1 MPLVNGDLKL
11 IQVNGSTKFEERTVS
26 PTAGHFLKFGGGGI
40 PTSSAIAISD
50 VTNLSTT
57 LTGKQDQSDRLDNF
71 VAATAPGIIRIDAA
85 NGITVL
91 ASTSY
96 GEGLLNTA
104 DASAART
111 YLGIGSVLGSLQ
123 YQGVLTTQGGFD
135 ALPTAANGNKGYY
148 YVASTAATD
157 ETFTYSGL
165 TFGNGDW
172 IVSNGTAWEKINSEI
187 NDNEITTSKIVNLAI
202 TAAKL
207 AADSVTTVKIVDANV
222 TAAKL
227 AADSVTTVKILDANV
242 TAAKLAA
249 DSVTTVKILD
259 ANVTEAKIADDAV
272 TTAKILNSNVTVDK
286 LATDSVSTAKIID
299 ANVTAAKLAADSV
312 TTAKILNS
320 NVTLAKIQ
328 DIATATILANFTG
341 STGAPTAFATSSP
354 ITNFLQAA
362 TAAEAR
368 GDIGALGW
376 SSAPATATSTGAA
389 GEIAYDVDYFYI
401 CVATDTWV
409 RVPIATW

>member
-1 MPLVNGDLKL
+1 
-11 IQVNGSTKFEERTVS
+11 
-26 PTAGHFLKFGGGGI
+26 LKFGAGAL

-50 VTNLSTT
+50 VTNLTTT
-57 LTGKQDQSDRLDNF
+57 LTGKQAQSDRLDNF
-71 VAATAPGIIRIDAA
+71 VSATAPGIIRIDAA

-91 ASTSY
+91 SSTSF

-123 YQGVLTTQGGFD
+123 YQGVLNSQGGFD
-135 ALPTAANGNKGYY
+135 ALPTATSGNKGYY
-148 YVASTAATD
+148 YVASTVSTT
-157 ETFTYSGL
+157 EVYTYSGL

-172 IVSNGTAWEKINSEI
+172 IVSNGTAWEKVNSEI

-202 TAAKL
+202 TTAKL
-207 AADSVTTVKIVDANV
+207 ADDAVTTVKILNANV

-227 AADSVTTVKILDANV
+227 ASDSVTTVKILDANV
-242 TAAKLAA
+242 TAAKLAS

-259 ANVTEAKIADDAV
+259 NNVTTAKIADDAI
-272 TTAKILNSNVTVDK
+272 TTVKILDSNVTASK

-320 NVTLAKIQ
+320 NVTLAKLQ
-328 DIATATILANFTG
+328 DIATGTILANFTG
-341 STGAPTAFATSSP
+341 STGAPTAYATSSV

-376 SSAPATATSTGAA
+376 STAPTTATDTGTA
-389 GEIAYDVDYFYI
+389 GQIAYDVDYFYI

>member
-242 TAAKLAA
+242 T
-249 DSVTTVKILD
+249 
-259 ANVTEAKIADDAV
+259 EAKIADDAV

>member
-26 PTAGHFLKFGGGGI
+26 PTAGHFLKFGAGAL

-50 VTNLSTT
+50 VTNLTTT
-57 LTGKQDQSDRLDNF
+57 LTGKQAQSDRLDNF
-71 VAATAPGIIRIDAA
+71 VSATAPGIIRIDAA

-91 ASTSY
+91 SSTSF

-123 YQGVLTTQGGFD
+123 YQGVLNSQGGFD
-135 ALPTAANGNKGYY
+135 ALPTATSGNKGYY
-148 YVASTAATD
+148 YVASTVSTT
-157 ETFTYSGL
+157 EVYTYSAL
-165 TFGNGDW
+165 TLGNGDW
-172 IVSNGTAWEKINSEI
+172 IVSNGTAWEKVNSEI

-202 TAAKL
+202 TTAKL
-207 AADSVTTVKIVDANV
+207 ADDAVTTVKILNANV

-227 AADSVTTVKILDANV
+227 ASDSVTTVKILDANV
-242 TAAKLAA
+242 TAAKLAS

-259 ANVTEAKIADDAV
+259 NNVTTAKIADDAI
-272 TTAKILNSNVTVDK
+272 TTVKILDSNVTASK

-320 NVTLAKIQ
+320 NVTLAKLQ
-328 DIATATILANFTG
+328 DIATGTILANFTG
-341 STGAPTAFATSSP
+341 STGAPTAYATSSV

-376 SSAPATATSTGAA
+376 STAPTTATDTGTA
-389 GEIAYDVDYFYI
+389 GQIAYDVDYFYI